1 MKKIGPAKAAV
12 LILIL
17 VLVTAAVAAFYLTTR
32 TAVPEG
38 VLRVE
43 FADGKAAELSLEKLE
58 MVSIQGTVVNGKGDE
73 RVINA
78 QGILLSDVLR
88 EAGVTEYSMVT
99 VTADDEY
106 SARVTAAEITE
117 PGKVY
122 LTRQEEGSMQLIV
135 FGDENSKRNVTN
147 VVRLSV
153 Q

>member
-1 MKKIGPAKAAV
+1 MKKMSPVKVA
-12 LILIL
+12 ILIL
-17 VLVTAAVAAFYLTTR
+17 VLVTATAAAFYLTTR

-38 VLRVE
+38 ALRVE
-43 FADGKAAELSLEKLE
+43 FADGKAAELSLEELE
-58 MVSIQGTVVNGKGDE
+58 LVSVQGTVVNGKGEE
-73 RVINA
+73 RTINA

-106 SARVTAAEITE
+106 SARVMAEEIAE

-122 LTRQEEGSMQLIV
+122 LIRQEEGSMQLIV
-135 FGDENSKRNVTN
+135 FGDENSKRNVSN

>member
-1 MKKIGPAKAAV
+1 MKRIGAARIIPVLVLITAAAAV
-12 LILIL
+12 
-17 VLVTAAVAAFYLTTR
+17 FHLTTR
-32 TAVPEG
+32 AAVPEG
-38 VLRVE
+38 ALRVE
-43 FADGKAAELSLEKLE
+43 FDAGQWKELSLEKLKPDS
-58 MVSIQGTVVNGKGDE
+58 VQGTVVNGKGEE

-88 EAGVTEYSMVT
+88 EAGITEFSAVT
-99 VTADDEY
+99 VIADDEY
-106 SARVTAAEITE
+106 SARVMAEEIAA

-122 LTRQEEGSMQLIV
+122 LIQQKEGGMQLIV

>member
-1 MKKIGPAKAAV
+1 MKKTRPVQSMI

-17 VLVTAAVAAFYLTTR
+17 ILVTAAVAAFYLTTR
-32 TAVPEG
+32 TAVPKG
-38 VLRVE
+38 ALRVE
-43 FADGKAAELSLEKLE
+43 LAGGQAEDLPLEELE
-58 MVSIQGTVVNGKGDE
+58 MVLVQGTVVNGKGEE
-73 RVINA
+73 RAIDA

-106 SARVTAAEITE
+106 GVQVMAEEIAE
-117 PGKVY
+117 PGKVC
-122 LTRQEEGSMQLIV
+122 LVQQEAGGMQLIV
-135 FGDENSKRNVTN
+135 FGDENSKRNVSN

>member
-1 MKKIGPAKAAV
+1 MKKMSPVRVAT
-12 LILIL
+12 LIL

-38 VLRVE
+38 TLRIE
-43 FADGKAAELSLEKLE
+43 FADGKAAELSLEELE
-58 MVSIQGTVVNGKGDE
+58 LVSVQGTVVNGKGEE
-73 RVINA
+73 RTINA
-78 QGILLSDVLR
+78 QGFLLSDVLR
-88 EAGVTEYSMVT
+88 KVGVTEYSSVT

-106 SARVTAAEITE
+106 SARVPAEEIAA
-117 PGKVY
+117 PDKVY
-122 LTRQEEGSMQLIV
+122 LIQQEEGGMQLIV

>member
-1 MKKIGPAKAAV
+1 MKKMSPVKVA
-12 LILIL
+12 ILIL
-17 VLVTAAVAAFYLTTR
+17 VLVTATAAAFYLTTR

-38 VLRVE
+38 ALRVE
-43 FADGKAAELSLEKLE
+43 FADGKAAELSLEELE
-58 MVSIQGTVVNGKGDE
+58 LVSVQGTVVNGKGEE
-73 RVINA
+73 RTINA

-88 EAGVTEYSMVT
+88 EADVTEYSMVT

-106 SARVTAAEITE
+106 SARVMAEEIAE

-122 LTRQEEGSMQLIV
+122 LIRQEEGSMQLIV
-135 FGDENSKRNVTN
+135 FGDENSKRNVSN

>member
-1 MKKIGPAKAAV
+1 MKKISPVQVMV

-17 VLVTAAVAAFYLTTR
+17 VTAGLAVFHLTTR
-32 TAVPEG
+32 TTVPEG

-43 FADGKAAELSLEKLE
+43 LAGGQTKELSLEKLKL
-58 MVSIQGTVVNGKGDE
+58 VPVRGTVVNGKGEESAVD
-73 RVINA
+73 A
-78 QGILLSDVLR
+78 QGILLSDALR

-106 SARVTAAEITE
+106 SAQVTAEEIAES
-117 PGKVY
+117 GKVY
-122 LTRQEEGSMQLIV
+122 LIRQEEGGMQMIV
-135 FGDENSKRNVTN
+135 FGDENSKRKVSD